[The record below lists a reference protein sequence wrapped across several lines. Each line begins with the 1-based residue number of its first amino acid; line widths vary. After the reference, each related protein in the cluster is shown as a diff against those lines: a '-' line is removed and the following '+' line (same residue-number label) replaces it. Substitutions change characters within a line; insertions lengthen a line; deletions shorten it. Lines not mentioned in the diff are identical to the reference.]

1 MWLSMNTNAG
11 ARDEAWWTE
20 LAQIY
25 GRMGAVIFSV
35 DGLRDTNHIYRQ
47 NVVWDN
53 VERNMRAF
61 INAGGRAR
69 WDFLIFEHNLI
80 K

>member
-20 LAQIY
+20 LAQIH

-35 DGLRDTNHIYRQ
+35 DGFMDTNPYT
-47 NVVWDN
+47 
-53 VERNMRAF
+53 
-61 INAGGRAR
+61 GRT
-69 WDFLIFEHNLI
+69 WFGTM
-80 K
+80 